1 MRMSIPVDML
11 LCMRTTIDLN
21 DELMRRVKRLAA
33 DEGVTFREL
42 VERALRGLLER
53 KPGRKPYK
61 LRWRT
66 EKGQVQPG
74 VRLDDRDALFDLM
87 DGRG

>member
-1 MRMSIPVDML
+1 ML

-21 DELMRRVKRLAA
+21 DEILRRAKQRAVEK
-33 DEGVTFREL
+33 GVTLRE
-42 VERALRGLLER
+42 VIERALRAQLDVHRG
-53 KPGRKPYK
+53 GRGAYR

-66 EKGQVQPG
+66 ERGKVQPG
-74 VRLDDRDALFDLM
+74 VRLDDREALFDLT